1 MNRVDP
7 FRGFRFLVEIE
18 GLTSAGFMRVKGIS
32 RDVKFESY
40 REGGVNEYEHKL
52 ITQVS
57 YPVVVLER
65 GLVLDD
71 LWKWALAVADGEVQ
85 RKTVWIRL
93 KNEAN
98 EPAWAW
104 QVEYALPVKWTSS
117 DLDASSSPV
126 VMETLELA
134 HHGLRKAT

>member
-1 MNRVDP
+1 MIRLDP
-7 FRGFRFLVEIE
+7 LRGFRFLVEIE
-18 GLTSAGFMRVKGIS
+18 GITSGGFTRVKGLS
-32 RDVKFESY
+32 REVKFESY

-65 GLVLDD
+65 GLALDD
-71 LWKWALAVADGEVQ
+71 LWTWALATADGEV
-85 RKTVWIRL
+85 RRRTIRIRL
-93 KNEAN
+93 QNEAN
-98 EPAWAW
+98 LPLWAW
-104 QVEYALPVKWTSS
+104 QVEYALPVKWTAS
-117 DLDASSSPV
+117 DLDAQSSPV